1 MRGDMSRTILIV
13 QPDEDRPIIHGAG
26 DEYRLVAGG
35 EATDG
40 AYCLFEAIV
49 PPDAGPPPHMQ
60 TREEEL
66 FYVLEGEITFYGEE
80 GATVA
85 PAGSMVNIPKGAPH
99 RFHNETDTT
108 ARMLMLFSPA
118 GIEEM
123 FFDMIDI
130 DDDDLPALGEAAAKY
145 GVRFLDAP

>member
-1 MRGDMSRTILIV
+1 MPREILV
-13 QPDEDRPIIHGAG
+13 VHSDAQRPIIYGAG

-40 AYCLFEAIV
+40 AYSLFEAIV

-66 FYVLEGEITFYGEE
+66 FYVIEGEITFYGEN
-80 GATVA
+80 GSTVA
-85 PAGSMVNIPKGAPH
+85 RAGSMVNIPKGAPH
-99 RFHNETDTT
+99 RFHNESDST

-118 GIEEM
+118 GIEQM
-123 FFDMIDI
+123 FFDMTDI
-130 DDDDLPALGEAAAKY
+130 DDDDIPGLSKAASKY